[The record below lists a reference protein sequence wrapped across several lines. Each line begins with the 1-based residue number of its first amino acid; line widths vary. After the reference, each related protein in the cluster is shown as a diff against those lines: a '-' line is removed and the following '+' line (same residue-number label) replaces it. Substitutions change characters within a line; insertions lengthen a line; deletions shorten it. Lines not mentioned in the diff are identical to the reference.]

1 MKNEITEMLDRAR
14 LAARALAGSTEK
26 MRRQALEGISRAL
39 AEQKAEVLSANAK
52 DVASASKDGLAGALL
67 DRLILNEA
75 RFEAMIS
82 ALRDLISL
90 PDPLSEVRK
99 IGNRPNGL
107 EVFRRRVPLG
117 VLAII
122 YEARPN
128 VTIEAASLA
137 LKSGNAIVLRG
148 GREANRSNAALVRA
162 VQQALVQAGLPK
174 DCVQRVQDDSRKH
187 VKELLQAVGKVDL
200 VIPRGGAELM
210 KMVDELARVPV
221 IRHGQGITH
230 VYVDRSA
237 DPKMAEEIVFNSKVQ
252 RPGVCN
258 ALETLLLHE
267 QWAASE
273 AWPDLALRL
282 ARDGKVELRVDSQSA
297 APLAARGVRAVVAS
311 ESDYDTEFLSLVLA
325 VRTVSS
331 LNDALAHIAEHGTRH
346 TAVIVTEDQPN
357 AERFLEEVD
366 ASCVLWNAST
376 RFNDGGELGLGAEMG
391 ISTSKLHAY
400 GPMGLRELTTEKF
413 VVYGAGQVRS

>member
-1 MKNEITEMLDRAR
+1 MLDRAR
-14 LAARALAGSTEK
+14 SAARALAGSTENV
-26 MRRQALEGISRAL
+26 RREALEGISNAL
-39 AEQKAEVLSANAK
+39 GAQKAEILSANAK
-52 DVASASKDGLAGALL
+52 DVASASKDGISGALL
-67 DRLILNEA
+67 DRLILNEP
-75 RFEAMIS
+75 RFEAMVR
-82 ALRDLISL
+82 ALRELISL
-90 PDPLSEVRK
+90 PDPLSERRR

-117 VLAII
+117 VLAIV

-148 GREANRSNAALVRA
+148 GREASRSNAALVRA
-162 VQQALVQAGLPK
+162 AQEGLMRAGLPK
-174 DCVQRVQDDSRKH
+174 DCVQRVEDDSRKH

-230 VYVDRSA
+230 VYIERSA
-237 DPKMAEEIVFNSKVQ
+237 DAQMAEEIVFNSKVQ

-258 ALETLLLHE
+258 ALETLLLDE
-267 QWAASE
+267 DWAASE
-273 AWPDLALRL
+273 AWPKLALRL
-282 ARDGKVELRVDSQSA
+282 VGEGKVELRVDSRSA
-297 APLAARGVRAVVAS
+297 APLTARGIRCVSAS
-311 ESDYDTEFLSLVLA
+311 ESDYGTEFLSLVLA
-325 VRTVSS
+325 VRTVPS

-346 TAVIVTEDQPN
+346 TAAIVTQDRQS
-357 AERFLEEVD
+357 AERFLQEVD

-413 VVYGAGQVRS
+413 VVYGAGQIRS

>member
-1 MKNEITEMLDRAR
+1 MKTEISAMLDRAR
-14 LAARALAGSTEK
+14 SAARALAGSTENV
-26 MRRQALEGISRAL
+26 RREALEGISNALRA
-39 AEQKAEVLSANAK
+39 QKAEILSANAK
-52 DVASASKDGLAGALL
+52 DVASASKDGISGALL
-67 DRLILNEA
+67 DRLVLNEP
-75 RFEAMIS
+75 RFEAMVR
-82 ALRDLISL
+82 ALRELIAL
-90 PDPLSEVRK
+90 PDPLSEVRRM
-99 IGNRPNGL
+99 GSRPNGL

-117 VLAII
+117 VLAIV

-148 GREANRSNAALVRA
+148 GREASRSNAALVRA
-162 VQQALVQAGLPK
+162 AQEGLMRAGLPK
-174 DCVQRVQDDSRKH
+174 DSVQRVEDDSRKH

-230 VYVDRSA
+230 VYLDRSA
-237 DPKMAEEIVFNSKVQ
+237 DAQMAEEIVFNSKVQ

-258 ALETLLLHE
+258 ALETLLLDE
-267 QWAASE
+267 NFVASE
-273 AWPDLALRL
+273 AWPKLALRL
-282 ARDGKVELRVDSQSA
+282 AEEGKVELRVDSRSA
-297 APLAARGVRAVVAS
+297 APLASRGIRCVSAS
-311 ESDYDTEFLSLVLA
+311 ESDYGTEFLSLVLA
-325 VRTVSS
+325 VRTVPS

-346 TAVIVTEDQPN
+346 TAVIVTQDPQN
-357 AERFLEEVD
+357 AERFLQEVD

-413 VVYGAGQVRS
+413 VVYGAGQIRS

>member
-1 MKNEITEMLDRAR
+1 MKSEIPALLDRAR
-14 LAARALAGSTEK
+14 LAAKALAGSTENV
-26 MRRQALEGISRAL
+26 RRRALEGISSAL
-39 AEQKAEVLSANAK
+39 VERKAELLEANAK
-52 DVASASKDGLAGALL
+52 DVASASKGGISGALR
-67 DRLILNEA
+67 DRLILDGP
-75 RFEAMIS
+75 RFEAMLG
-82 ALRDLISL
+82 ALRELISL
-90 PDPLSEVRK
+90 PDPLSEMRK
-99 IGNRPNGL
+99 IGSRPNGL

-117 VLAII
+117 VLVIV

-148 GREANRSNAALVRA
+148 GREASRSNAVLVRA
-162 VQQALVQAGLPK
+162 AQEGLVQAGLPK
-174 DCVQRVQDDSRKH
+174 DCVQRVEEDSRRH
-187 VKELLQAVGKVDL
+187 VKELLQALGKVDL

-237 DPKMAEEIVFNSKVQ
+237 DAKMAEEIIFNSKVQ

-258 ALETLLLHE
+258 ALETLLLH
-267 QWAASE
+267 QDWAASE
-273 AWPDLALRL
+273 AWPQLALRL
-282 ARDGKVELRVDSQSA
+282 TGDGKVELRVDSKSA
-297 APLAARGVRAVVAS
+297 APLAARGIRSAAVS
-311 ESDYDTEFLSLVLA
+311 ETDYSTEFLSLVLA
-325 VRTVSS
+325 VRTVPS
-331 LNDALAHIAEHGTRH
+331 LDDALAHIAEHGTRH
-346 TAVIVTEDQPN
+346 TAVIVTEDRQN
-357 AERFLEEVD
+357 AERFLKEVD

-376 RFNDGGELGLGAEMG
+376 RFNDGGELGMGAEMG